1 MPEDGPEPTSSEAQG
16 EEGEPQPTFTPR
28 PQQSMSEQVKAALED
43 IDHVLVVMSGKGGVG
58 KSTVAVNLACA
69 LDEQGLDVGLA
80 DFDITNP
87 NTPRM
92 TGLEGFQFGD
102 AGSFEPPRMASI
114 PVASAAFFKPPE
126 KALAWRGPLKQ
137 KMISSLLGRVE
148 WPELD
153 VLVLDL
159 PPGTSDEPLS
169 VSELVPTE
177 KTRAVLVTTPQTVS
191 TEDVALNFR
200 FAVTVEIPVIG
211 IVENMSPFECECG
224 RRHAIFGEGGGRRL
238 AEELEVPLLAEVP
251 IDPRVREGAD
261 AGKPIVLADP
271 EADSAQALTQAAQRL
286 VEGPFSQ
293 YT

>member
-1 MPEDGPEPTSSEAQG
+1 MSDEASDQLDPE
-16 EEGEPQPTFTPR
+16 FTPN
-28 PQQSMSEQVKAALED
+28 PQHQAASQAEKALERF
-43 IDHVLVVMSGKGGVG
+43 DHVLVVMSGKGGVG
-58 KSTVAVNLACA
+58 KSTVAVNLALA
-69 LDEQGLDVGLA
+69 LDDLGLDTGIA

-92 TGLEGFQFGD
+92 TGLEDVKFD
-102 AGSFEPPRMASI
+102 GSGPFEPPEIAGV
-114 PVASAAFFKPPE
+114 PVASAAFFKPDG

-137 KMISSLLGRVE
+137 KMIDNLVSRVD

-177 KTRAVLVTTPQTVS
+177 MLSAVLVTTPQVVS

-200 FAVTVEIPVIG
+200 FAVTVEMPVVG

-224 RRHAIFGEGGGRRL
+224 REHAIFGEGGGEQL
-238 AEELEVPLLAEVP
+238 SEMLGVPLLGQIP
-251 IDPRVREGAD
+251 IDPSVREHGD
-261 AGKPIVLADP
+261 TGKPIVLADP
-271 EADSAQALTQAAQRL
+271 QADSAQAIHTAAERL
-286 VEGPFSQ
+286 MTRFADDGDDA
-293 YT
+293 

>member
-1 MPEDGPEPTSSEAQG
+1 MADDGEDLEPE
-16 EEGEPQPTFTPR
+16 FTPS
-28 PQQSMSEQVKAALED
+28 PQHGMAQQAEEALAG
-43 IDHVLVVMSGKGGVG
+43 IDRVLVVMSGKGGVG
-58 KSTVAVNLACA
+58 KSTVAVNLAAA
-69 LDEQGLDVGLA
+69 LDGAGLDVGLA

-92 TGLEGFQFGD
+92 TGLEGFQFE
-102 AGSFEPPRMASI
+102 GSGPFEPPESEGV

-126 KALAWRGPLKQ
+126 KSLAWRGPLKQ
-137 KMISSLLGRVE
+137 KMISSLLGRVD
-148 WPELD
+148 WPDLD

-200 FAVTVEIPVIG
+200 FAVTVEIPVVG

-224 RRHAIFGEGGGRRL
+224 REHAIFGEGGGRRL
-238 AEELEVPLLAEVP
+238 AQELDVPLLAEVP
-251 IDPRVREGAD
+251 IDSRLREAGD
-261 AGKPIVLADP
+261 AGRPLVVDGPDAASARALAGAAERLIDLFDV
-271 EADSAQALTQAAQRL
+271 EAPAEA
-286 VEGPFSQ
+286 
-293 YT
+293 

>member
-1 MPEDGPEPTSSEAQG
+1 MPEAADDGGELEPE
-16 EEGEPQPTFTPR
+16 FTPS
-28 PQQSMSEQVKAALED
+28 PQHGMAQQAEEALEG
-43 IDHVLVVMSGKGGVG
+43 IDRVLVVMSGKGGVG

-69 LDEQGLDVGLA
+69 LDEAGLDVGLT

-92 TGLEGFQFGD
+92 TGLDGFQFEGQ
-102 AGSFEPPRMASI
+102 GPFEPPRLGSI

-126 KALAWRGPLKQ
+126 KSLAWRGPLKQ
-137 KMISSLLGRVE
+137 KMISSLLGRID
-148 WPELD
+148 WPDLD

-177 KTRAVLVTTPQTVS
+177 KTRAVLVTTPQLVS

-200 FAVTVEIPVIG
+200 FAVTVEIPVVG

-224 RRHAIFGEGGGRRL
+224 REHAIFGEGGGRRL
-238 AEELEVPLLAEVP
+238 ADELVVPLLAEVP
-251 IDPRVREGAD
+251 IDPGLREGAD
-261 AGKPIVLADP
+261 DGKPIVLADP
-271 EADSAQALTQAAQRL
+271 EAASARALRGAAESL
-286 VEGPFSQ
+286 AEGLASD
-293 YT
+293 T